1 MFKMLRTYRLGRAVM
16 KTIENL
22 VGNAEK
28 NILHH
33 HSMLF
38 CGKWQDSVAEWS
50 KALV

>member
-1 MFKMLRTYRLGRAVM
+1 M

-22 VGNAEK
+22 VENVEK
-28 NILHH
+28 IILHH
-33 HSMLF
+33 HSMHF